1 MKTPKAKSSKSGR
14 DTTPALPVSGE
25 NVLVPNDKP
34 IKSVHKNNTR
44 RKIGQAAKRGDKR
57 KTEPTT
63 ASTVPAHKRETVEA
77 ARVQT
82 AQLPQIPG
90 ESAPSRNSTERE
102 QQLVN
107 EVKRQ
112 TGQLEAINNVITA
125 AIRSPNLNQTLQAAL
140 EAALSVIPLEAS
152 GISLIDKAAGE
163 LVMWAQRGWKY
174 DFTTT
179 PMRIKIGEGLSGLA
193 ITTGEVI
200 ITGDVKSDSRLVVPA
215 FADEEVKAMALV
227 PMRARGQVIG
237 VLSVMSRT
245 PYHFSEG
252 EIKTLRVIADQVG
265 LALDNVQLYE
275 SVRAQRS
282 RLETV
287 INSTADAII
296 ATDDHG
302 NINLVNQAAET
313 LFDLKAEAILGKP
326 LREAPFFPALSQKMQ
341 TAMLRDETGEN
352 HSTTSRMVEG
362 KMGDERYVLGFV
374 SPVYS
379 PQGQHDSRQ
388 EHEHGAWVAVFQDIS
403 HLKQAEMARV
413 SFIQMAAH
421 ELRNPLSVTNSA
433 LIMLGSSL
441 QSPTEQEVY
450 NIAMRGINRMQ
461 DLIDDLLD
469 LERIESGAGMR
480 ADPVNIPEL
489 IERCLI
495 DMKPVLDNKNQALVL
510 DVAPSLPIFD
520 GDERWLYRALVNLV
534 SNAHKYTPENT
545 RITIHAEA
553 RLAQEGRRELV
564 LQVEDNGPGIPR
576 EALSHLFERFYRARR
591 TEQKVQGTGLG
602 LAIVKSVAEKHQGYV
617 FVHSELP
624 LFSALWKNRGSTFG
638 MVMPYPESNPSA

>member
-1 MKTPKAKSSKSGR
+1 V
-14 DTTPALPVSGE
+14 LPVSGE
-25 NVLVPNDKP
+25 NALVPDGTP
-34 IKSVHKNNTR
+34 IKPLHKNSR
-44 RKIGQAAKRGDKR
+44 RKTGQSAKRGNKR
-57 KTEPTT
+57 ESEPTT
-63 ASTVPAHKRETVEA
+63 TSTVPAHKRETVEA

-90 ESAPSRNSTERE
+90 ESASQQSLQNSTERE

-193 ITTGEVI
+193 ITTGEVV

-237 VLSVMSRT
+237 VLSVMSRM

-275 SVRAQRS
+275 SMRAQRS

-302 NINLVNQAAET
+302 NINLVNQTAET
-313 LFDLKAEAILGKP
+313 LFDLKAETILGKP

-352 HSTTSRMVEG
+352 PSASRMVEG

-379 PQGQHDSRQ
+379 PQGQHDSRE

-450 NIAMRGINRMQ
+450 NIALRGINRMQ

-495 DMKPVLDNKNQALVL
+495 DMKPVLDNKKQVLAL
-510 DVAPSLPIFD
+510 DVASSLPVFD

-553 RLAQEGRRELV
+553 RTAQEGRRELV

-624 LFSALWKNRGSTFG
+624 LFSALWKNRGSIFG
-638 MVMPYPESNPSA
+638 MVMPYREAKPSA